1 MASDFLL
8 ELHALSGKK
17 FSMENFN
24 TRLIVKLV
32 NCPSIS
38 FSSSF
43 NFYAFSSIRVMS
55 FLKKFV
61 YKKPP
66 DGILPVADN
75 IYLLDRSYSFETLEE
90 GKFKAYVENVVS
102 QLHEHTPGGSYMV
115 FNFGTSES
123 KQSRIGR
130 ILSGHNITVTDYPR
144 HYEGCPILPM
154 GTLHDLLKSSET
166 WLARDRHFLLMHSEQ
181 GGWPIL
187 AFVLSALLIYLKHYN
202 DEQKTL
208 EMIYKQASSQL
219 LELFSPLDP
228 MPSQLRYLQY
238 VSQRNLDSEWPPID
252 RALTLNRLII
262 RIIPDSDG
270 LGGLRPM
277 FRICGQ
283 DPLTPNDSNPK
294 LLFSTPKDK
303 KTIRL
308 YRKADSE
315 IAKIEIC
322 CHIKGDVVLECIN
335 TDESLE
341 REEMVFR
348 VMFNTAFIR
357 STSLMLNRDQLDVMR
372 GAKEHFNK
380 LFRAEIL
387 FSEMDLTAPKAKLE
401 IQTDAQNK
409 GEEGLPVEA
418 FSKVREYFGLLDWMG
433 KDHTP
438 SQSSQR
444 ITEASTLQKSEVD
457 ESPTNSKSKS
467 ESDNFTNGSMSSDSE
482 AKKDSISSALA
493 SSSFEKPN
501 QVAEKPALTKPTI
514 TVTRLR
520 STSLEIPSP
529 CAWPPLSTL
538 SKSRSTSD
546 SERETT
552 NPKVQPMLS
561 TERPEEPPVNSPSSE
576 LASSTLTSS
585 RTINANKLDSKN
597 IIPISADQMH
607 SGSFVST
614 SNRAIQVSF
623 NPESPSKPN
632 IASPPSPS
640 HSNASKTSIPSPPP
654 PPPLPS
660 ASFAPGPPTPTPPP
674 PPPPPPPHRSSLCV
688 PSSASPPPPPPPPPP
703 TKQSNTFPLPPP
715 PPPPPNRPSTTLS
728 SPPPPPPPPN
738 RSIIGANSPSP
749 PHPSPTSSPH
759 TSVSTR
765 PPPPPPPPFSATKSN
780 MAQAPIPPPPRAPGA
795 PPPPPPPSGKSLGNR
810 PSANV
815 NVPPPPPSIK
825 GQTMGPSKSPKAV
838 RTTPTKRVS
847 LKPLHWSKV
856 TRATKGSL
864 WAETQQVTA
873 PEINFSELET
883 LFAVNVPD
891 PKAGRRAS
899 LGAKPDK
906 IHLIEL
912 RRSNNCEIMLKN
924 LKIPFPDLVNSVL
937 TLDDSMLE
945 MEQVDAL
952 VKFCPTKDE
961 VEKLRSYKGD
971 VEKLGKCEQYFLEIM
986 KVPRFEPKVRILAFK
1001 IKFRNQVAEL
1011 KVNLSIV
1018 NAVAEEVSCSTKL
1031 KRIMKTILSLGNALN
1046 QGTARGSA
1054 VGFKLD
1060 SLLKLSDT
1068 RARDNRTTLMHYLC
1082 KVLAENL
1089 PEVLDFSSDLIHIE
1103 PASKI
1108 QFKYLAEGM
1117 KEISD
1122 GLEIVKNELSSTESE
1137 GSSSGLFHKTLEEF
1151 VNLATAEYRSL
1162 KALSTVVGRNA
1173 DAMVAYFGEDPTKC
1187 PFETVISTLLH
1198 FVKMFEK
1205 AHLDN
1210 LANYEMEKKKAEK
1223 ETADKE
1229 RINLK
1234 RTASKSH
1241 ANVVLNNKT

>member
-1 MASDFLL
+1 
-8 ELHALSGKK
+8 
-17 FSMENFN
+17 
-24 TRLIVKLV
+24 
-32 NCPSIS
+32 
-38 FSSSF
+38 
-43 NFYAFSSIRVMS
+43 MS

-115 FNFGTSES
+115 FNFGASES

-130 ILSGHNITVTDYPR
+130 ILSEHNITVMDYPR

-154 GTLHDLLKSSET
+154 GTLRDLLKSSET
-166 WLARDRHFLLMHSEQ
+166 WLARDRRFLLMHSEQ

-187 AFVLSALLIYLKHYN
+187 AFVLSALLIYFKHYN

-252 RALTLNRLII
+252 RALTLNRMII

-357 STSLMLNRDQLDVMR
+357 SNSLLLNRDQLDVMR
-372 GAKEHFNK
+372 GAKERFNK

-387 FSEMDLTAPKAKLE
+387 FSEMDLTAPKAKSE
-401 IQTDAQNK
+401 IQTEAQNK

-418 FSKVREYFGLLDWMG
+418 FSKVREYFGLLDWIG

-438 SQSSQR
+438 SQSSQK
-444 ITEASTLQKSEVD
+444 ITEASTVQKPEVD
-457 ESPTNSKSKS
+457 ESPTISESKS
-467 ESDNFTNGSMSSDSE
+467 ESDNFTNVSKSSDSE
-482 AKKDSISSALA
+482 AKTDSISSALA

-501 QVAEKPALTKPTI
+501 QVTEKPTI

-520 STSLEIPSP
+520 SASSEIPSP
-529 CAWPPLSTL
+529 RAWPPVSSL
-538 SKSRSTSD
+538 SKSLSSSD

-561 TERPEEPPVNSPSSE
+561 TGRPEEPPMNFPSSE

-597 IIPISADQMH
+597 IIPISEDQMH
-607 SGSFVST
+607 SGFSVST

-623 NPESPSKPN
+623 NPESPSKTN

-640 HSNASKTSIPSPPP
+640 PPIASKSSIPSPPP
-654 PPPLPS
+654 PPPPPL
-660 ASFAPGPPTPTPPP
+660 ASFAPGTPPPP
-674 PPPPPPPHRSSLCV
+674 PPPPPPPHRSS
-688 PSSASPPPPPPPPPP
+688 PSSAPPPPPPPPPPP

-715 PPPPPNRPSTTLS
+715 PPPPANRPSTTLS

-738 RSIIGANSPSP
+738 RSAIGANSPSP
-749 PHPSPTSSPH
+749 PLPPPISSPH

-765 PPPPPPPPFSATKSN
+765 PPPPPPPPFSATKAN
-780 MAQAPIPPPPRAPGA
+780 TAQAPIPPPPRAPGA
-795 PPPPPPPSGKSLGNR
+795 PPPPPPPGKALGNR

-838 RTTPTKRVS
+838 QTTPIKRVP

-864 WAETQQVTA
+864 WAETQQVMA

-883 LFAVNVPD
+883 LFAVNVPN
-891 PKAGRRAS
+891 PKGSSRRAS
-899 LGAKPDK
+899 LGSKPEK

-924 LKIPFPDLVNSVL
+924 LKMPFPDLVNFVL
-937 TLDDSMLE
+937 ALDDSMLE

-971 VEKLGKCEQYFLEIM
+971 IEKLGKCEQYFLEIM
-986 KVPRFEPKVRILAFK
+986 KVPRFEPKLRILAFK

-1068 RARDNRTTLMHYLC
+1068 RARDNATTLMHYLC

-1089 PEVLDFSSDLIHIE
+1089 PEVLDFSSDLIHLE

-1108 QFKYLAEGM
+1108 QFRDLAEWM
-1117 KEISD
+1117 NEIRE
-1122 GLEIVKNELSSTESE
+1122 GLKYVEQELSSSNSE
-1137 GSSSGLFHKTLEEF
+1137 GSSSGVFHKTLEEF
-1151 VNLATAEYRSL
+1151 FGVAKAEYRSL
-1162 KALSTVVGRNA
+1162 SALSTAVGRNA
-1173 DAMVAYFGEDPTKC
+1173 DAMVVYFGEDPTKC
-1187 PFETVISTLLH
+1187 SFETVISTLLH

-1205 AHLDN
+1205 AHSDN
-1210 LANYEMEKKKAEK
+1210 LANYEMEKRKAEK
-1223 ETADKE
+1223 ETADKA

-1234 RTASKSH
+1234 RTATKSH
-1241 ANVVLNNKT
+1241 ATVVNNKT